1 MFLISSVISGENAY
15 GLSYEPRAASNE
27 VKSLSR
33 LETESSKRR
42 DRKVAVSLFKLYGQ
56 ANKRIWWM
64 PRQLEAMKDVVVC
77 DKLGGADKQA
87 LYPEISEW
95 GNPAF

>member
-1 MFLISSVISGENAY
+1 MFRSILRN
-15 GLSYEPRAASNE
+15 LCF
-27 VKSLSR
+27 LSR
-33 LETESSKRR
+33 
-42 DRKVAVSLFKLYGQ
+42 FKLYDQ

-77 DKLGGADKQA
+77 DMLGRADEQA

-95 GNPAF
+95 GNPAFFGHFLLNT

>member
-1 MFLISSVISGENAY
+1 MFFNSSVISGENTY
-15 GLSYEPRAASNE
+15 GLGTFCIASLEASPLRTFGAAVEVEHPREA
-27 VKSLSR
+27 
-33 LETESSKRR
+33 
-42 DRKVAVSLFKLYGQ
+42 SLFKLYGQ
-56 ANKRIWWM
+56 ANKRTWWM
-64 PRQLEAMKDVVVC
+64 PRQLEATKDVVVC

>member
-1 MFLISSVISGENAY
+1 MRACLNKGKSSRFQGNNK
-15 GLSYEPRAASNE
+15 LFH
-27 VKSLSR
+27 
-33 LETESSKRR
+33 ESK
-42 DRKVAVSLFKLYGQ
+42 FKLYDQ
-56 ANKRIWWM
+56 ANKRIRWM

>member
-1 MFLISSVISGENAY
+1 MRACLNEREK
-15 GLSYEPRAASNE
+15 LSLFGKQHIEICHE
-27 VKSLSR
+27 SR
-33 LETESSKRR
+33 
-42 DRKVAVSLFKLYGQ
+42 FKLYDQ
-56 ANKRIWWM
+56 ANKRVRWM